1 MNCLCHQN
9 WAFPGKVTKK
19 TEKGFKIENISIF
32 FGPMNFKNVK
42 NLQHFRVCAWVMHPR
57 RFSSTL
63 VQSSLES
70 YTHFCIFH
78 SYILDKNY
86 EYSNLERICT
96 KIVDIFSVDEHFC
109 MIYSIQRFCGFILCV
124 LSANIAVKSSR
135 NVHISSCWMTVYIIQ
150 WEDSHIK
157 KKYIINSFERLSNRM
172 WGVK

>member
-1 MNCLCHQN
+1 
-9 WAFPGKVTKK
+9 
-19 TEKGFKIENISIF
+19 
-32 FGPMNFKNVK
+32 MNFKNVK
-42 NLQHFRVCAWVMHPR
+42 NLQHFRVCVWVMHPR

-78 SYILDKNY
+78 PYILDKNY

-109 MIYSIQRFCGFILCV
+109 MIYSIQRFCGFILYV

-157 KKYIINSFERLSNRM
+157 KNTLSTRSKDLAIECEESSKQFFVVVLPHLPGYHSNDR
-172 WGVK
+172 G